1 MINENL
7 FPEQIIGYEFD
18 INLYHQKWY
27 MQYIFILLSI
37 IIIPVGNVFTWIIF
51 IIGYILFIKRLKN
64 KKNLNKIK
72 KELLNNL
79 QSNKDTLSVEEY
91 FNYLKRIKL
100 VD

>member
-7 FPEQIIGYEFD
+7 FPEQITGYEFD
-18 INLYHQKWY
+18 INHYHQSWY
-27 MQYIFILLSI
+27 KQYIFLILSF
-37 IIIPVGNVFTWIIF
+37 IIIPVGNVYTWIVF
-51 IIGYILFIKRLKN
+51 IIGYILFIKRLKT
-64 KKNLNKIK
+64 KRNLNKIK